1 VRSSAPLPVE
11 DYWRWDEA
19 DNADPSAEPV
29 TDTTELG
36 TLFADV
42 IEPSRWNS
50 DLGAVAANH
59 DRWSPSPLQARP
71 EPAAAPAPPPA
82 VAPETW
88 ETGDRPASAR
98 VTTPAPSETA
108 HDDASGDQAAI
119 VDDGAPIAKS
129 NRRTPTKAAGR
140 AAAGTATPRKRNV
153 RKTATT
159 PSDSGEPAATADDE
173 TAATE
178 PPAVSAV
185 TPEATTTGPATTLGD
200 AGFVDTD
207 VVDTGDDRGAP
218 APAVAPPAHAS
229 QTGLGQPMR
238 PELFPGVANPKRK
251 PKQTRVHATTGEDN
265 PTLLSAASAP
275 TELTDGMRHA
285 LLAAAS
291 IPRPVFARDLVSI
304 AGSLAMVDA
313 WESECRA
320 NVNSSP
326 VRFVAP
332 KSRHRL
338 RGCLVAV
345 DRAEARAVDWW
356 HQAVKRY
363 RAGRLYELG
372 VLLHRVG
379 DEIVSFTLED
389 QVAVFRLNTPRGL
402 VGIVVVL
409 DTRTTGD
416 DTTLNAVAEHL
427 ERLLAERL
435 TMIAVLTTSAEP
447 GSLEGLVTDVE
458 QLARDRGWQ
467 PAVPVIA
474 ARSWEYADDRGSSA
488 VMVLGQG

>member
-1 VRSSAPLPVE
+1 MPVE

-19 DNADPSAEPV
+19 PGDDVHGELPV
-29 TDTTELG
+29 ANESELG
-36 TLFADV
+36 MLFADV
-42 IEPSRWNS
+42 IEPSRWDNE
-50 DLGAVAANH
+50 LGAVEGDH
-59 DRWSPSPLQARP
+59 DRWSPSPLHARP
-71 EPAAAPAPPPA
+71 APQDAPAPPPA
-82 VAPETW
+82 VAPERW
-88 ETGDRPASAR
+88 ETGDLPAATGR
-98 VTTPAPSETA
+98 
-108 HDDASGDQAAI
+108 DASGPETPPADDETTGAI
-119 VDDGAPIAKS
+119 PLADDAPIAKS
-129 NRRTPTKAAGR
+129 TRRTPTKAATRGET
-140 AAAGTATPRKRNV
+140 GTAARRRV
-153 RKTATT
+153 RKTATP
-159 PSDSGEPAATADDE
+159 PSDDETTAPTTHGIDTDSDDAVNAPVAPVATPGGNDRGEPAGDPPPSHAVVPVEPSESTG
-173 TAATE
+173 AA
-178 PPAVSAV
+178 
-185 TPEATTTGPATTLGD
+185 
-200 AGFVDTD
+200 
-207 VVDTGDDRGAP
+207 
-218 APAVAPPAHAS
+218 AS
-229 QTGLGQPMR
+229 PGLTQPMR
-238 PELFPGVANPKRK
+238 PELFPGAVAPKGKSR
-251 PKQTRVHATTGEDN
+251 QTRAPKAATDDN
-265 PTLLSAASAP
+265 PTLLSVTAAP

-313 WESECRA
+313 WEAECRA

-338 RGCLVAV
+338 RGCLIAV

-379 DEIVSFTLED
+379 DEIVSFNLED
-389 QVAVFRLNTPRGL
+389 QVAVFRLSTPRGL
-402 VGIVVVL
+402 VGLVVVL

-416 DTTLNAVAEHL
+416 GTTLTAVAEHL
-427 ERLLAERL
+427 DRLLTERL

-447 GSLEGLVTDVE
+447 GSLEGLIADVE
-458 QLARDRGWQ
+458 NLARERMWQ